1 MANYEANQMLV
12 AVKAYTR
19 GNPLSLDASETWESL
34 SEAQTYAKSSIAYA
48 GQTIKAKLED
58 GKYHQY
64 ILQPGDS
71 GYTLEEVGVNPSGL
85 KQYVIV
91 GTRPGSG

>member
-34 SEAQTYAKSSIAYA
+34 SEA
-48 GQTIKAKLED
+48 
-58 GKYHQY
+58 
-64 ILQPGDS
+64 
-71 GYTLEEVGVNPSGL
+71 
-85 KQYVIV
+85 
-91 GTRPGSG
+91 